1 MDSRCMVPMPL
12 SVRSTVR
19 RKLPRRWRRMV
30 SFLIESCAGLSERL
44 QRMTRMGEV
53 GETFFGLRIMMRT
66 F

>member
-1 MDSRCMVPMPL
+1 MDSRCIVPMPL
-12 SVRSTVR
+12 SVRRTVR
-19 RKLPRRWRRMV
+19 RKLPRRWSFMV
-30 SFLIESCAGLSERL
+30 SVLMESCAGLSERL